1 MKKLLFAAF
10 ALFALQATA
19 QPPLKH
25 SVLGTSVRSDDGQ
38 LPITSVDKRQ
48 NYSGGD
54 AQTRETAVNSPKSAN
69 IHPNG
74 KKYYINSLEGCATV
88 VFEMGT
94 NRKLKTINHN
104 FTDQGSEHLWAK
116 PSGLYKWHKQWNNP
130 NTFMGKPV
138 EATFSHAGRYLW
150 VPYYRRTYD
159 NNAV

>member
-10 ALFALQATA
+10 ALFALQTTA

-38 LPITSVDKRQ
+38 LTITSVDKRQ

-94 NRKLKTINHN
+94 NRKLKTINHQCDPSKDALWSPPSDLYP
-104 FTDQGSEHLWAK
+104 FTH
-116 PSGLYKWHKQWNNP
+116 YKTNL
-130 NTFMGKPV
+130 NTFAGKPV
-138 EATFSHAGRYLW
+138 EGCFSHGGRYFW
-150 VPYYRRTYD
+150 EIGRAHV
-159 NNAV
+159 